1 MFRQLAA
8 ARIGREGAQVLSRLG
23 LEDVDAEGPAFRRCS
38 IELLAGHLFET
49 SDHIS
54 RQASKPPSRPIESRI
69 QIA

>member
-1 MFRQLAA
+1 MLRQLAA
-8 ARIGREGAQVLSRLG
+8 ARIGSEGAQVLSRLG
-23 LEDVDAEGPAFRRCS
+23 LEDVDAKRGAFRRS
-38 IELLAGHLFET
+38 GVELLAGHLFET